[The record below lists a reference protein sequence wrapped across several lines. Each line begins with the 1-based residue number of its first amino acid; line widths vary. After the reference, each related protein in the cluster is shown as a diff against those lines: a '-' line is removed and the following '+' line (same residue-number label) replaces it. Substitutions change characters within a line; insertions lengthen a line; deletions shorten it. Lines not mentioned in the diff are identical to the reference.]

1 MFWETGP
8 VKSHMRVICLLSK
21 EVLEIT
27 ERSLWVLD
35 GLEEEHAAGS

>member
-8 VKSHMRVICLLSK
+8 VKGHMRVIRLFSK

-35 GLEEEHAAGS
+35 GLKGGDPANS